1 MSANPLDI
9 EEKELE
15 LIRDTIDQSERLQT
29 IMLKQTKDVSK
40 IISILEKFIKSK
52 KLICYGGT
60 AINELL
66 PKDLQFYNKQ
76 VDIPDYDIYSTTP
89 LEHAKEIADIY
100 AKKGFLNIEVK
111 AAVHRGTYKV
121 NVNFISVL
129 DLTYIDQTTFNIMK
143 SESIKV
149 DGIIYAPIN
158 YLRMSM
164 YKELSRPN
172 GEIGRWEK
180 VLKRLILLNTTY
192 PMKNTICD
200 SIDLSFIEKE
210 AELSKEEL
218 SNLSLAYN
226 CIKDQMIKKKLVFIG
241 GYATSLYDKYM
252 TKEHRALFKK
262 RKFNLEVLS
271 DIPLDVS
278 NDLKTV
284 LEKKGFT
291 DVKIIEREKIGHLID
306 VHYEIVVGGK
316 TIAIIYNS
324 MGCYNYNTI
333 KRAKKEIRVGTMDT
347 ILTFILGAMYTG
359 RNYYNNEKLLCL
371 AQYIFNIQMN
381 NRLKHKGLLKRFT
394 LECVGYE
401 KTFQEVRE
409 EKLKKYREL
418 KNNRESEE
426 FKELFFRYNPNE
438 KNDLKALKRENN
450 AKTSKDVK
458 DIKKVL
464 KKKTRKQIRKELLNM
479 FF

>member
-1 MSANPLDI
+1 MSVNPLDI

-15 LIRDTIDQSERLQT
+15 LIRDTIVQSERLQT

-76 VDIPDYDIYSTTP
+76 VDIPDYDIYSSTP

-111 AAVHRGTYKV
+111 SAVHRGTYKV

-129 DLTYIDQTTFNIMK
+129 DLTYIDKTTFDIMK
-143 SESIKV
+143 KESTKV
-149 DGIIYAPIN
+149 NGIIYAPIN

-172 GEIGRWEK
+172 GDIGRWEK

-192 PMKNTICD
+192 PIKNTICD

-210 AELSKEEL
+210 AEAEAKLSH
-218 SNLSLAYN
+218 LSLAYD
-226 CIKDQMIKKKLVFIG
+226 CIKDQLIKKKQIFIG

-252 TKEHRALFKK
+252 TKEHRALLKK

-271 DIPLDVS
+271 DAPLDVS
-278 NDLKTV
+278 NEIKYV

-291 DVKIIEREKIGHLID
+291 DVKIFEREKIGHIID
-306 VHYEIVVGGK
+306 VHYEIVVSGK
-316 TIAIIYNS
+316 TMSIVYNS

-333 KRAKKEIRVGTMDT
+333 KRSKKEIRVGTMDT
-347 ILTFILGAMYTG
+347 ILTFLLSAMYTG
-359 RNYYNNEKLLCL
+359 RSYYNNEKLLCL

-394 LECVGYE
+394 IDCIGYE

-418 KNNRESEE
+418 KHNRESEE
-426 FKELFFRYNPNE
+426 FKELFFKYNPNE
-438 KNDLKALKRENN
+438 KNELRELKKMNN

-464 KKKTRKQIRKELLNM
+464 KNKTRKQIRKNLLNM

>member
-40 IISILEKFIKSK
+40 IISILERFLRNK

-60 AINELL
+60 AINVLL
-66 PKDLQFYNKQ
+66 PKDLQFYNKD

-111 AAVHRGTYKV
+111 SAVHPGTYKV

-129 DLTYIDQTTFNIMK
+129 DLTYQDATTFSIMK
-143 SESIKV
+143 KDSIKV

-164 YKELSRPN
+164 YRELSRPN
-172 GEIGRWEK
+172 GEITRWEK
-180 VLKRLILLNTTY
+180 VLKRLILLNSTY
-192 PMKNTICD
+192 PIKNTICD
-200 SIDLSFIEKE
+200 KINLTMIDEE
-210 AELSKEEL
+210 NTSKEES
-218 SNLSLAYN
+218 SNLSVAYD
-226 CIKDQMIKKKLVFIG
+226 CVKEKLIKDKLVFIG

-252 TKEHRALFKK
+252 SKEHKDLFKK

-271 DIPLDVS
+271 DNPKEIIDEI
-278 NDLKTV
+278 KII

-291 DVKIIEREKIGHLID
+291 DINIVEREKIGHIID
-306 VHYEIVVGGK
+306 IHYEVVVNGK
-316 TIAIIYNS
+316 TISILYKS

-333 KRAKKEIRVGTMDT
+333 RRSKKEIRIGTMDT
-347 ILTFILGAMYTG
+347 ILTFLLGAMYTG
-359 RNYYNNEKLLCL
+359 RNYYDNEKLLCM
-371 AQYIFNIQMN
+371 AQYLFTIQMN
-381 NRLKHKGLLKRFT
+381 NRLKHKGMLKRFS
-394 LECVGYE
+394 LDCIGYE

-409 EKLKKYREL
+409 EKIKKYREL
-418 KNNRESEE
+418 KHNRDSKE

-438 KNDLKALKRENN
+438 INELKALKRENKL
-450 AKTSKDVK
+450 KTSKYIK
-458 DIKKVL
+458 YIKKVI
-464 KKKTRKQIRKELLNM
+464 KKKTRKQLKKSLLDM
-479 FF
+479 LF